1 MQINLM
7 IILDINKS
15 LDINQNKKNLIIER
29 IKIIKRLFDNYQ
41 LMRKDIN
48 KEKSKSLVNN
58 QIYEELKRRRIEN
71 KKLFED
77 KINEINSFVKKKSII
92 LKATQKKFKEI
103 QIFVKRE
110 SQNYFYYRKKF
121 INFDINSFIFDNECL
136 MKYKQSLN
144 ENIKKNKY
152 IINALLDEIIILK
165 NRKLILKVDDKKKFY
180 ENNKN
185 KKNNKL
191 KKNVHD
197 KLNKYLICKKEE
209 IKYYESLK
217 LKLKNIKYIYE
228 SKIILPKNIFLKGIN
243 KNDYTINNEFS
254 QEISNCNEINIIQQ
268 TNNNEILESN
278 TFYEL
283 LSLENN
289 IK

>member
-1 MQINLM
+1 MQINLK

-41 LMRKDIN
+41 LMRKEIN
-48 KEKSKSLVNN
+48 NEKSKSLVNN

-71 KKLFED
+71 KKLFDD
-77 KINEINSFVKKKSII
+77 KINEINSLVKKKTII
-92 LKATQKKFKEI
+92 LKTTQKKFKEI
-103 QIFVKRE
+103 QIYVKRE
-110 SQNYFYYRKKF
+110 SQNYFYYRKQF
-121 INFDINSFIFDNECL
+121 NNFDINSFIFDNECL

-144 ENIKKNKY
+144 DNIKKNKY
-152 IINALLDEIIILK
+152 IINASLDEVIILK
-165 NRKLILKVDDKKKFY
+165 NRKLIIKVDDKKKNY
-180 ENNKN
+180 ENKN
-185 KKNNKL
+185 NNKL
-191 KKNVHD
+191 KKNIHD

-209 IKYYESLK
+209 IKYYECLK
-217 LKLKNIKYIYE
+217 LKIKNIKYIYE
-228 SKIILPKNIFLKGIN
+228 NKIILPKNIFLKGIN
-243 KNDYTINNEFS
+243 NKKNDFTINTEFS